1 MKRLIVLIAA
11 LALALA
17 ACGGG
22 SSSAAATVNGT
33 DITIDDVDALFYEV
47 TEEFTP
53 EQLATYLGTLI
64 QWTASEQ
71 AAEEDF
77 SFVAT
82 SEAIDEKIDAFLAD
96 YGYTGDRETFLQEQN
111 VSEEGLEQLA
121 TQLLIEDAASEAL
134 ADTIEQP
141 SLEDA
146 QAEID
151 ANPMQYTQ
159 VCASHILVATEDEAK
174 DVQDRLAAG
183 EDFADVAAEVSTDPG
198 AGENGGSLGC
208 TSPAQYVP
216 EFAQATM
223 DAEIGVVTDP
233 VETQFGFHLIRVDD
247 RTEATAEEVRSVME
261 DQALTDAVDAWLL
274 DAIKTADVTVDEQYG
289 TWQTEPAPQLVPP
302 VS

>member
-1 MKRLIVLIAA
+1 MKRLIALIAV

-22 SSSAAATVNGT
+22 SSAAATVNGT

-77 SFVAT
+77 DFVAT
-82 SEAIDEKIDAFLAD
+82 PEAIDEKINAFLAD

-111 VSEEGLEQLA
+111 VSEEGLAQLA

-134 ADTIEQP
+134 ADTVEQP
-141 SLEDA
+141 TLEDA

-159 VCASHILVATEDEAK
+159 VCASHILVATVDEAK
-174 DVQDRLAAG
+174 DVQDRLASG
-183 EDFADVAAEVSTDPG
+183 EDFADIAAEVSLDPG
-198 AGENGGSLGC
+198 SGANGGSLGC
-208 TSPAQYVP
+208 TAPAQYVP

-247 RTEATAEEVRSVME
+247 RTEATAEEVQSVME

-274 DAIKTADVTVDEQYG
+274 DAITTADVTVDEQYG
-289 TWQTEPAPQLVPP
+289 TWQTDPAPQLVPP